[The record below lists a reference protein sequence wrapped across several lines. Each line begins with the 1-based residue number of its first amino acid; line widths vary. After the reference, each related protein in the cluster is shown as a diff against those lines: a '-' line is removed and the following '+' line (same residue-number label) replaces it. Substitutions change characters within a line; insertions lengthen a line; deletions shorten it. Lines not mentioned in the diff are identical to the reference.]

1 MSSPL
6 PSVSPYTAGLRCRCP
21 RCGEGRLFAGY
32 LTLAPRCERC
42 NLDFSFADAGDGPAV
57 FVILIAGFIVV
68 GSALVVEAT
77 WRPPYWLHAVL
88 WLPLLLDP
96 DARAPASAQ
105 GVAGRSAI
113 PPQGGRGTSGQGHVV
128 STVSRSVAPGR
139 DFFRARNCGPAWP
152 RVLAARAPR
161 LEGRTHRADRSAY
174 ERAGRGDS
182 IGRRLEECERRP
194 GRVSSCHRARRLPA

>member
-6 PSVSPYTAGLRCRCP
+6 PSVSPYAAGLRCRCP

-88 WLPLLLDP
+88 WLPLLLLLTLGLLRP
-96 DARAPASAQ
+96 LK
-105 GVAGRSAI
+105 GLLVALQFHHKAE
-113 PPQGGRGTSGQGHVV
+113 Q
-128 STVSRSVAPGR
+128 
-139 DFFRARNCGPAWP
+139 
-152 RVLAARAPR
+152 
-161 LEGRTHRADRSAY
+161 
-174 ERAGRGDS
+174 
-182 IGRRLEECERRP
+182 
-194 GRVSSCHRARRLPA
+194 GRVDRDAS